1 MAIRSRVGARP
12 APGQRPCVEWLEIR
26 CVLSAP
32 TGWWLQPVLP
42 VEGFIGPAAYSAPP
56 SAGPQPAHGQGHAK
70 AIDKDAQS
78 DASVDAQ
85 ADQDGNGHHKAMGSG
100 FAANQDSDGNGAQ
113 SGAQS
118 FLAAINTFLQSLIAE
133 FGYRAGH
140 DSANAAAAGAADNDA
155 SAAARQAAGGIASV
169 TGSTS
174 GIDASA
180 PGTVSLD
187 SLVSGVD
194 AGSSRAAAAGSGGG
208 MAAAVHAPPAFPT
221 IIDGASAAQLLR
233 DHVASV
239 SQANSVAAG
248 DVMRDGKNLLVPD
261 SSLSK
266 QAAAALRFGP
276 AGFIELGGDD
286 QPAEQILSVSEP
298 TLSEGSAVASGAALP
313 VLAAEGSA
321 RLLDGLPTDG
331 RVLQEA
337 MQRFFDRLES
347 LEEGMGVP
355 ALTKAAV
362 GPWLVGGA
370 VLTVAGDAAR
380 RRARKTG
387 GWASADRVLATE
399 PWGATPGLSF

>member
-1 MAIRSRVGARP
+1 
-12 APGQRPCVEWLEIR
+12 LEIR

-42 VEGFIGPAAYSAPP
+42 VEGFVGPAAYPAPP
-56 SAGPQPAHGQGHAK
+56 SAHGQGHAR

-85 ADQDGNGHHKAMGSG
+85 ADQDGSGHQKAIGSG
-100 FAANQDSDGNGAQ
+100 QDSDGNGAQ
-113 SGAQS
+113 SGAQ
-118 FLAAINTFLQSLIAE
+118 AIVSAVNNFLQSLMGE
-133 FGYRAGH
+133 FGYGARNGSTNTAR
-140 DSANAAAAGAADNDA
+140 AADNDT
-155 SAAARQAAGGIASV
+155 SAAARQAAGGSV
-169 TGSTS
+169 SATAGATS
-174 GIDASA
+174 ATA
-180 PGTVSLD
+180 TVSLD

-194 AGSSRAAAAGSGGG
+194 AGSSRSAGVGSGSGLT
-208 MAAAVHAPPAFPT
+208 AVVHAPLALQPSV
-221 IIDGASAAQLLR
+221 DGTSAAMFLR
-233 DHVASV
+233 DHVASGA
-239 SQANSVAAG
+239 QATALVAG
-248 DVMRDGKNLLVPD
+248 ELVRDGKSLLVPD

-266 QAAAALRFGP
+266 QTAAALRFGP

-286 QPAEQILSVSEP
+286 QPAEQVLAISEP
-298 TLSEGSAVASGAALP
+298 ALSAGSAPERGAALP

-331 RVLQEA
+331 RVLHEA

-347 LEEGMGVP
+347 LEEGLGVP